1 MAMNKAQSQLP
12 NYGRK
17 AHIENLDPVSKNT
30 VSSGGA
36 GGGPATDML
45 RFNTQG
51 LEVRTSDQHLNRNVS
66 KGSLMTDKN
75 AGSEQT
81 DNTVSIL
88 DTFSRVMAAKSGES
102 IDPAKNLRS
111 KFKAAMSK
119 NDQLVE

>member
-1 MAMNKAQSQLP
+1 MAMSKAQSTLP

-17 AHIENLDPVSKNT
+17 AHIENLDPVNKNI
-30 VSSGGA
+30 VSSGA
-36 GGGPATDML
+36 ANGPANEML

-51 LEVRTSDQHLNRNVS
+51 LDTRPSDQHLNRNVS

-75 AGSEQT
+75 AGSEHT

-88 DTFSRVMAAKSGES
+88 DTFSRVMAAKSGEG

-111 KFKAAMSK
+111 EFKAAMSK
-119 NDQLVE
+119 NDLLVE